1 MRADLNASTECN
13 PVTSRLTMH
22 HQYGISVI
30 VAFLQNILS
39 IKVGARR
46 EGCICR
52 LQLQVFLIVVFA
64 CPFLGLELA
73 SNLGPNIANQGSIY
87 LRNLICDKVCRARK
101 IKQQESNQVADRLCG
116 SFKKVF

>member
-39 IKVGARR
+39 SKVGAGR
-46 EGCICR
+46 EGYICR
-52 LQLQVFLIVVFA
+52 LQLQVFLTVVFV
-64 CPFLGLELA
+64 CLFLGLELA
-73 SNLGPNIANQGSIY
+73 SNLEPNIANEGSIY

-101 IKQQESNQVADRLCG
+101 IKQQDSNQVT
-116 SFKKVF
+116 K